1 MIITT
6 YSNID
11 LIQGVIAY
19 GNVAEGITDWRIT
32 NTPTGILNILNSTS
46 IIKPEGGTYEI
57 GEITNS
63 SDRYMIFKEGTSTF
77 TVPSGGI
84 VCDILIVGGGGG
96 GGFDGSGGGG
106 GGEVKYYT
114 DVSSSFKTGNAYTLT
129 AGIYTIN
136 VGTGGSASANINSPG
151 ANGTISEI
159 KNNLGITLL
168 SAGGGGGGGSK
179 LTNGVSGVGGGGGA
193 GMGGSYTGGTSTGS
207 GGIGGLS
214 YSGSTGG
221 GGGGGANVAN
231 KNGGNGQSTGG
242 GTGGVGVNINIIGT
256 SVGYGGGGGGGTWQP
271 VTQVIGTHGGGNG
284 GTERANPSIGLQNTG
299 GGGGGG
305 GNATYTSGT
314 SGVGSGGS
322 GGSGIVIIRYSTTNL
337 SIIDNGNVGIG
348 TTPISTSSKLEVFG
362 DVNTSGIYRKNN
374 RDIVGDTSNYVLT
387 TSNLLVQRII
397 SEVGHGSNYVS
408 RIATQL
414 NTRIDNTSNY
424 VASAALSGG
433 GGSGGS
439 GGVSSQWTNV
449 SSGIHY
455 SSLAITSSPSATTT
469 SSSGDYT
476 YMVFTY
482 TTETAGAGTGQSLYN
497 ITVPTGGVICDILV
511 VGGGGSGGT
520 FIGGGGGG
528 GGVLYIQNASISAGS
543 YNIFVG
549 NGGNRLS
556 GSTAPTIAN
565 NNGKSSKAFGIE
577 VFGGGYGGSGM
588 WAYPPDYIANNGA
601 NGGSGGAGGSYNSGR
616 ATTVGGNSILP
627 SYTNNV
633 LVNGTYTY
641 YGGSGGDGK
650 VIGFQGGGSGGGGAG
665 GIKPTSALSSYDG
678 ADGAAINI
686 TGVNYFWGGG
696 GGGCIQ
702 DNLKAGNGGKGGGGG
717 GSGGNYAG
725 DSVGIGGIG
734 GITLGQDGDLNGDGI
749 PTAGDGGAG
758 TGGGGGA
765 TASVETTP
773 LPVSGAGGSG
783 IVILRFLSSTRN
795 VGIGTTNPTSELH
808 VYDDTTINTKLTVQ
822 NNYIDPV
829 VISPDTIGYT
839 VAETLESN
847 KFYRTLTFNYFANYP
862 QDPPNTALLAWYRF
876 NGDGLDYNPYA
887 TKYNLVA
894 NSGTPT
900 YSSGTSADSFFQGRR
915 YINTG
920 AGSLKVSGLSLA
932 SRAFS
937 IALWMRTKNTTETFF
952 IGQST
957 SAGTNIS
964 LHIGQRGNNAY
975 TLGFFGNDLECG
987 AGVSGN
993 PTTYP
998 GDVNTWVH
1006 IVYVV
1011 LPNYNRRIYRNGV
1024 LISTDSNTSA
1034 FSGSGDLRIGANYN
1048 TNASQNV
1055 DINDFRIYNNGL
1067 SATEVATLYASYN
1080 TLVITDN
1087 YSLNFKS
1094 STALVVNGASKTVNG
1109 AYTLSMG
1116 HINSSMLPAS
1126 GQADIPLAST
1136 ALTTLPIKYEYNT
1149 GLTLPALI
1157 TVSGATSS
1165 FIGTTERAI
1174 SFTYTSDT
1182 LGLKGQTQYSFTPVE
1197 DLWCDIL
1204 VVGGGGGGG
1213 RFGGGGGGGGV
1224 LFSANLKINAGSS
1237 VIVKVGDG
1245 GVGSTVL
1252 NTAVNGVNGYNSS
1265 IIINTIEY
1273 IALGG
1278 GGGGS
1283 RDGGPNYTARNGNN
1297 GGSGGGG
1304 SHGDT
1309 GTQSFGGISNK
1320 NNYVNFQSFGNNGGR
1335 GKLGLSGSPQFAHGG
1350 GGGAGSV
1357 GSDFSPTTGGGNGGQ
1372 GKDFLSYFGTSV
1384 GHNGYFAGGGGGH
1397 TYLNAG
1403 NRGYGNG
1410 GAGLYGG
1417 GGSGGY
1423 DGTLEYSA
1431 DNGLI
1436 NTGGGG
1442 GGGKHDGTTSGS
1454 ESGGKG
1460 GSGYVIIRYRKNTT
1474 QSSSLELVTTSSI
1487 NITEPT
1493 TTLDRISKN
1502 TGMTGWVQIKHLP
1515 GGAETGNRTWFSGN
1529 TFSGSTVNN
1538 YTVGSPSNNFAEW
1551 SIPFDSA
1558 SAQFYLFYENT
1569 NDFNGEW
1576 NDRWIVM
1583 KKSDMVAIDYPN
1595 WRPFYKASSYPN
1607 GKTEGLQYNRVSAG
1621 QEQDPNIGLGH
1632 EHTRIDGVATTSGP
1646 YKYWNAIYIENSA
1659 TGWNGAPPAEVNV
1672 YVKFTADIPIVNIP
1686 RELTNYNYKY
1696 MSFTHSGS
1704 AELQTTYTVNFAE
1717 NTLCDILVVGGGG
1730 GGGASVGGGGGAGG
1744 VAYYK
1749 NIILNGTYIV
1759 KVGNGGKSTTTMGA
1773 NFDTNC
1779 VSNGSSSSL
1788 SLNNS
1793 IIYEAKGGGGG
1804 GSRIGDPPNTID
1816 GWTHV
1821 DGGFNG
1827 GSGGGG
1833 SLLGGG
1839 TTTVAGSSTQGTTYF
1854 NGTSYVSGGNA
1865 GSVGVNSW
1873 KAGGGGGAG
1882 GAGSGINGGSGILN
1896 DITGAQLFYAAGGGA
1911 GVLGTDAAGIG
1922 GSGIGGNG
1930 SRANGASAP
1939 TIASVLNGTNGTGSG
1954 GGGGGYDYSYL
1965 QGNNL
1970 HNSDGGGR
1978 GGSGI
1983 VIIRY
1988 KSTRIGNQGYSI
2000 GNYNGDFKIV
2010 STTSS
2015 PNSAITTNTDYLR
2028 ITRDGSSIYNPT
2040 GTPSWST
2047 VSDRRI
2053 KENVEKASYDKCYES
2068 IDKLELYRFSY
2079 IKELHNINKDL
2090 KQLGYIAQEVKEI
2103 FPKAVSSQEFHN
2115 EELSITDM
2123 LSIDI
2128 TQINYSLHG
2137 AIKKLIEMYDDIDKK
2152 ISILENIYNSNTSN
2166 IVMDTSNIVMDT
2178 SNIVMD
2184 TIVLDTSNIV
2194 MDTIVL
2200 DTSNIVMD
2208 TINIV
2213 MDTSNIV
2220 MDTSNIVMDTIV
2232 LDTSN
2237 IVVDTSNIST

>member
-63 SDRYMIFKEGTSTF
+63 SDRYMILKEGTSTF

-96 GGFDGSGGGG
+96 GSAGGGGAGGYVYLTNISLSSGTSYTATVGNGGTGATLSTNGNQGGNSSFIGGSLSYTAFGGGGGGGNTNLAPAHTTGQVGSYGGNGHDQTTTQAFTSTQGNRGGRAIVGASGSGGGG
-106 GGEVKYYT
+106 GGGGAIGGDAVYVSGLFT
-114 DVSSSFKTGNAYTLT
+114 DAGRTAQYNTGGQGGNGIANTITGTSIFYAGGGT
-129 AGIYTIN
+129 AGANTNFDADTTPQIAPL
-136 VGTGGSASANINSPG
+136 GGGGIGARANN
-151 ANGTISEI
+151 ANGGNGTDG
-159 KNNLGITLL
+159 L
-168 SAGGGGGGGSK
+168 GGGGGGGDWER
-179 LTNGVSGVGGGGGA
+179 TA
-193 GMGGSYTGGTSTGS
+193 GT
-207 GGIGGLS
+207 
-214 YSGSTGG
+214 
-221 GGGGGANVAN
+221 
-231 KNGGNGQSTGG
+231 K
-242 GTGGVGVNINIIGT
+242 
-256 SVGYGGGGGGGTWQP
+256 
-271 VTQVIGTHGGGNG
+271 
-284 GTERANPSIGLQNTG
+284 
-299 GGGGGG
+299 
-305 GNATYTSGT
+305 
-314 SGVGSGGS
+314 
-322 GGSGIVIIRYSTTNL
+322 GGSGIIIIRYSTTNL

-424 VASAALSGG
+424 VTSAALSGG
-433 GGSGGS
+433 GGGGGS
-439 GGVSSQWTNV
+439 GGISSQWTNV
-449 SSGIHY
+449 SQGIHY
-455 SSLAITSSPSATTT
+455 TPTPSFAITSSPSATTT
-469 SSSGDYT
+469 SASGDYT
-476 YMVFTY
+476 YMVFSY
-482 TTETAGAGTGQSLYN
+482 TTETAGVGTGQSLYN
-497 ITVPTGGVICDILV
+497 ITVPTGGVICDILM
-511 VGGGGSGGT
+511 VGGGGSGGFDRGAGGGAGACIIALNQTLNAGNNTIRVGNGGIINNTYNPGGSGKNSEIYNNANTLLYRATGGGGGGSASGTGASGGSGGGSGSTRIGIGGTASTNIVAGNTINANTYTSTYAVIGNRGGDSSVNIVQACGGGGIGTTGGDQTNSAATSGAAGGNGIYNITINSITYNLRTHFTNNGT
-520 FIGGGGGG
+520 FGVQDGSTGNYYIGGGGGG
-528 GGVLYIQNASISAGS
+528 GNTTIGS
-543 YNIFVG
+543 
-549 NGGNRLS
+549 L
-556 GSTAPTIAN
+556 
-565 NNGKSSKAFGIE
+565 
-577 VFGGGYGGSGM
+577 
-588 WAYPPDYIANNGA
+588 
-601 NGGSGGAGGSYNSGR
+601 GGAGG
-616 ATTVGGNSILP
+616 L
-627 SYTNNV
+627 
-633 LVNGTYTY
+633 
-641 YGGSGGDGK
+641 
-650 VIGFQGGGSGGGGAG
+650 
-665 GIKPTSALSSYDG
+665 
-678 ADGAAINI
+678 
-686 TGVNYFWGGG
+686 
-696 GGGCIQ
+696 
-702 DNLKAGNGGKGGGGG
+702 GGG
-717 GSGGNYAG
+717 GSGGNVNT
-725 DSVGIGGIG
+725 S
-734 GITLGQDGDLNGDGI
+734 TSQNGFD
-749 PTAGDGGAG
+749 G
-758 TGGGGGA
+758 TGGGGGG
-765 TASVETTP
+765 
-773 LPVSGAGGSG
+773 GAGRTGFEYNEFPGARGGSG

-847 KFYRTLTFNYFANYP
+847 KFYRTLTFNYFPNYP
-862 QDPPNTALLAWYRF
+862 QDPPNTFLLAWYRF
-876 NGDGLDYNPYA
+876 NGDGLDYNPST

-900 YSSGTSADSFFQGRR
+900 YSSGTTVDSFFQGRR

-920 AGSLKVSGLSLA
+920 AGSLKVSGLSLN

-937 IALWMRTKNTTETFF
+937 IALWMRTKNNAETFF

-1067 SATEVATLYASYN
+1067 SANEVATLYVSYN
-1080 TLVITDN
+1080 NLVITDN

-1094 STALVVNGASKTVNG
+1094 STALLVNGASKTVNG

-1126 GQADIPLAST
+1126 GQSDIPLAST

-1182 LGLKGQTQYSFTPVE
+1182 LGLTGQTQYSFTPVE

-1224 LFSANLKINAGSS
+1224 LFSANLKVNAGSS

-1245 GVGSTVL
+1245 GAGAAIFD
-1252 NTAVNGVNGYNSS
+1252 NGVNGVNGYNSS
-1265 IIINTIEY
+1265 IIINSIEY
-1273 IALGG
+1273 IAVGG
-1278 GGGGS
+1278 GGGGTKTT
-1283 RDGGPNYTARNGNN
+1283 GYGLAGNA

-1304 SHGDT
+1304 SHANANPRGL
-1309 GTQSFGGISNK
+1309 GGISNK
-1320 NNYVNFQSFGNNGGR
+1320 NNYVNFQSFGNSGGIGR
-1335 GKLGLSGSPQFAHGG
+1335 LGITGSEPTYSSGG
-1350 GGGAGSV
+1350 GGGAGSK
-1357 GSDFSPTTGGGNGGQ
+1357 GGDFSNTTGGGNGGQ
-1372 GKDFLSYFGTSV
+1372 GKDFLSYFGTNV
-1384 GHNGYFAGGGGGH
+1384 GHYGFFAGGGGGN
-1397 TYLNAG
+1397 TYINAG

-1410 GAGLYGG
+1410 GLGLYGG
-1417 GGSGGY
+1417 GGSGGF

-1442 GGGKHDGTTSGS
+1442 GGGKLDGTTSGS

-1502 TGMTGWVQIKHLP
+1502 TGMTGWVQVKHLP
-1515 GGAETGNRTWFSGN
+1515 SGAETGNRTWFSGN

-1538 YTVGSPSNNFAEW
+1538 YTVGSPSNNVAEW

-1583 KKSDMVAIDYPN
+1583 RKSDMVAVDYPN
-1595 WRPFYKASSYPN
+1595 WKPFYKASSYPN

-1632 EHTRIDGVATTSGP
+1632 EHTRVDGVATTSSP
-1646 YKYWNAIYIENSA
+1646 YKYWNAVYIENSA

-1704 AELQTTYTVNFAE
+1704 AELQTSYTVNFAE

-1730 GGGASVGGGGGAGG
+1730 GGGSGMGGGGGGGQVIYAKNITVPIGTYNILVGSGGAGGTTNNGVNGNNSIAFGATANGGGGGGGVGSWSTTTAIGLAGGSGGGGGANSANTVQSAGTVTIGSLGYLLASAVTYGNVGGTGLYNASGGGGGGGGGAGAVG
-1744 VAYYK
+1744 SSGNSSKA
-1749 NIILNGTYIV
+1749 NG
-1759 KVGNGGKSTTTMGA
+1759 GNGIIIDITGA
-1773 NFDTNC
+1773 
-1779 VSNGSSSSL
+1779 
-1788 SLNNS
+1788 
-1793 IIYEAKGGGGG
+1793 
-1804 GSRIGDPPNTID
+1804 
-1816 GWTHV
+1816 
-1821 DGGFNG
+1821 
-1827 GSGGGG
+1827 
-1833 SLLGGG
+1833 
-1839 TTTVAGSSTQGTTYF
+1839 
-1854 NGTSYVSGGNA
+1854 SYY
-1865 GSVGVNSW
+1865 W
-1873 KAGGGGGAG
+1873 AGGGGGASWSTSL
-1882 GAGSGINGGSGILN
+1882 GSGNGGL
-1896 DITGAQLFYAAGGGA
+1896 
-1911 GVLGTDAAGIG
+1911 
-1922 GSGIGGNG
+1922 
-1930 SRANGASAP
+1930 
-1939 TIASVLNGTNGTGSG
+1939 G
-1954 GGGGGYDYSYL
+1954 GGGGGACGAGVGTSGINGLGGININTVQSTDN
-1965 QGNNL
+1965 GKGADGANNTGGGGGAGTY
-1970 HNSDGGGR
+1970 NGQAGGR

-2028 ITRDGSSIYNPT
+2028 ITRDGASIYNPT

-2053 KENVEKASYDKCYES
+2053 KENIEKASYDKCYES

-2090 KQLGYIAQEVKEI
+2090 KQLGYIAQEVKDI

-2166 IVMDTSNIVMDT
+2166 IVLDTSNIVLDTSNIVLDTSNIVLDTSNIVMDT
-2178 SNIVMD
+2178 SNIVLD
-2184 TIVLDTSNIV
+2184 TSNIVLDTSNI
-2194 MDTIVL
+2194 
-2200 DTSNIVMD
+2200 SN
-2208 TINIV
+2208 
-2213 MDTSNIV
+2213 
-2220 MDTSNIVMDTIV
+2220 
-2232 LDTSN
+2232 
-2237 IVVDTSNIST
+2237 